1 MTNPIFNSK
10 LSNRRKILIGL
21 VITLLTLNLLQLYL
35 NSDDTT
41 RLQERVQSK
50 NVELALTYTKLDSIS
65 SELNK
70 QIQILKLLNEE
81 TESLQKVKD
90 NLEKEKRELRSNQL
104 LEEYRYN
111 EIRKKVSMYEELL
124 AQKDKKI
131 TSLKHVN
138 DSLISENY
146 HLKEE
151 KTSLTSKIN
160 NLKSHQGE
168 LEKELHKAKRLIA
181 FDIYTLGGDKK
192 GNLTRADKL
201 KMKKTDQIIVQFKV
215 PKNDVVEAG
224 NKQVFLCLIDP
235 DGATIYNPNNTT
247 RFFKLEDNGE
257 NIFYTSNTWFEYKN
271 DEKIIQVTYDKKN
284 LMTKGDYS
292 AQLYCDGYFIGKTT
306 FSIY

>member
-1 MTNPIFNSK
+1 MTNQIFNSK

-81 TESLQKVKD
+81 TESLQKVKE

-138 DSLISENY
+138 DSLISENF

-160 NLKSHQGE
+160 NLKNHQGE

-181 FDIYTLGGDKK
+181 FDIHTLGGDKK
-192 GNLTRADKL
+192 GNFTRGNKF

-215 PKNDVVEAG
+215 SKNEVVEAG
-224 NKQVFLCLIDP
+224 NKQVFLCLVDP

-257 NIFYTSNTWFEYKN
+257 NIFYTSNTSFEYKN
-271 DEKIIQVTYDKKN
+271 DEKIVQVIYDKKN

-306 FSIY
+306 FNIY